1 MAQLSFVIV
10 PSRPNADGSHTIRL
24 KITNVNTTSYI
35 LTKHKVGDE
44 RQFQNGRVVKHPQAA
59 AINQKLNIMLGEYE
73 TLLSAMGA
81 PRATAPEIKNFLERP
96 RFVGELVRDYAEKYI
111 SVLKENGQASYAQ
124 NMGYTLKYLLECFG
138 ESLTLQQF
146 SPLVL
151 KRFENH
157 LREVGSRKTQKEE
170 EKNVGRPKTPKPISD
185 TSINIRMT
193 HLKALLN
200 AAVTEGIVE
209 YKIFPFRGYKMP
221 TKNVRET

>member
-111 SVLKENGQASYAQ
+111 SVHYCPLK
-124 NMGYTLKYLLECFG
+124 MGR
-138 ESLTLQQF
+138 
-146 SPLVL
+146 V
-151 KRFENH
+151 
-157 LREVGSRKTQKEE
+157 
-170 EKNVGRPKTPKPISD
+170 KN
-185 TSINIRMT
+185 
-193 HLKALLN
+193 
-200 AAVTEGIVE
+200 
-209 YKIFPFRGYKMP
+209 
-221 TKNVRET
+221 